1 MAEIVQGLFGVSPD
15 IFRKQQDAQFRAQ
28 ALAEAQ
34 LNPEQGMIYNA
45 AMGGRQFGRALGV
58 PNKPP
63 NAPPNDL

>member
-34 LNPEQGMIYNA
+34 LDPRQGMVYDA
-45 AMGGRQFGRALGV
+45 AIGGRQFGRH
-58 PNKPP
+58 
-63 NAPPNDL
+63 